1 MKKAESIEDIYD
13 VFAPEKYL
21 TKEDKD
27 FYVNLYG
34 DKLNRFITAL
44 KYNKIN
50 SKTFFIAGQ
59 SGNGKSTVLNL
70 LTTNYSEIEEKYM
83 FHTIAG
89 RTIFFYK
96 DIDIVDILL
105 MIGNLFIKD
114 NQTLKDKYFE
124 KLKQLTEINDGSL
137 EESVSSSQKSD
148 TNTSVKAKMGVGAKF
163 LNILKASI
171 DFESSYRLNEEIR
184 VDARRFF
191 KIKRRELIELTNE
204 IIFEYKKEQ
213 NHDKDL
219 IIMIDDLEKKDNID
233 TLFLED
239 ISLLNELNI
248 VKIITMPIYLY
259 RNESFPQADVREFGL
274 KLKTFKG
281 EEYSRDKN
289 LLKEVISKRIKN
301 QNLITQEAI
310 NTAVKFSGANLRQ
323 LIRLIHISAEHCLS
337 FESLQ
342 ITTKEIEDA
351 IETLKLGYSPKVNNM
366 KTFLTEI
373 EETRNY
379 QDNSENLINIAK
391 ATKMELVFAYFNG
404 IEWYELNPVIRDALE
419 KYNTMVVDENLSNK

>member
-1 MKKAESIEDIYD
+1 MKKAETIEEVYHI
-13 VFAPEKYL
+13 FAPEKYL

-34 DKLNRFITAL
+34 EKLNRFVTAL
-44 KYNKIN
+44 KFNQIP

-59 SGNGKSTVLNL
+59 SGNGKSSVLNL
-70 LTTNYSEIEEKYM
+70 LTTNYEDIEKKYM

-89 RTIFFYK
+89 REIFFYK

-105 MIGNLFIKD
+105 MIANVFIKESQSLQ
-114 NQTLKDKYFE
+114 NTYFE
-124 KLKQLTEINDGSL
+124 KLKKLTEINDGSL
-137 EESVSSSQKSD
+137 EESASSTKGKKVDASL
-148 TNTSVKAKMGVGAKF
+148 NAHIGVGAKF
-163 LNILKASI
+163 LNILKAGI

-204 IIFEYKKEQ
+204 IIFEYKKEK
-213 NHDKDL
+213 NNAKDL

-233 TLFLED
+233 ALFLED

-259 RNESFPQADVREFGL
+259 RNENFPQADVREFGL
-274 KLKTFKG
+274 KLKTFEG
-281 EEYSRDKN
+281 DEYIYDKN
-289 LLKEVISKRIKN
+289 LLKKVIEKRLEDK
-301 QNLITQEAI
+301 NLISQTAI
-310 NTAVKFSGANLRQ
+310 EKAIKFSGANLRQ
-323 LIRLIHISAEHCLS
+323 LIRLIHIAAEKCLS
-337 FESLQ
+337 VETDK
-342 ITTKEIEDA
+342 ITIKEIEDA

-373 EETRNY
+373 QTTRNY
-379 QDNSENLINIAK
+379 KDNSENLINIAK

-404 IEWYELNPVIRDALE
+404 IEWYELNPVVKDALE
-419 KYNTMVVDENLSNK
+419 KYNAMVSNENTPNE

>member
-1 MKKAESIEDIYD
+1 M
-13 VFAPEKYL
+13 FAPEKYL
-21 TKEDKD
+21 TKEDGD

-44 KYNKIN
+44 KFNKIS

-70 LTTNYSEIEEKYM
+70 LTTNYKEIEEKYI

-105 MIGNLFIKD
+105 MVGNLFIKD
-114 NQTLKDKYFE
+114 SQTLKDKYFE

-137 EESVSSSQKSD
+137 EESTLSSERSD
-148 TNTSVKAKMGVGAKF
+148 TSSAVKAQMGIGAKF

-171 DFESSYRLNEEIR
+171 DFEASYRLNEEIR

-191 KIKRRELIELTNE
+191 KIKRRELIELTND

-213 NHDKDL
+213 EHDKDL

-259 RNESFPQADVREFGL
+259 RNEAFPQADVREFGL
-274 KLKTFKG
+274 KLKTSDG
-281 EEYSRDKN
+281 EEYVNDKN
-289 LLKEVISKRIKN
+289 LLKEVISKRIEDTT
-301 QNLITQEAI
+301 LITSDAI
-310 NTAVKFSGANLRQ
+310 DMAVDFSGANLRQ
-323 LIRLIHISAEHCLS
+323 LIKLIHISAEHCLS
-337 FESLQ
+337 VESTK

-373 EETRNY
+373 KETGNY

-404 IEWYELNPVIRDALE
+404 IEWYELNPVIKDALE
-419 KYNTMVVDENLSNK
+419 KYNAMVADENPSNK